1 MSLGDP
7 AARIRRS
14 VDDDA
19 SAALLR
25 SIRDH
30 DLPAALLELVEE
42 YESLGGG
49 RSRFLWRWIHR
60 LAPRN
65 AMPFVPADHAA
76 AVATDKTMLVL
87 FITLLDDL
95 VEKRGDYRTFDAIAG
110 LVRLGGAGAESTVP
124 GAADAG
130 VDEEY
135 AAFAARVWRRLDE
148 RLRRAAGHDRYAPL
162 YRFDVRQ
169 VLSAIEYSTLAIE
182 RPELATASDLRRYE
196 THNMGVCAFADVDL
210 MHADAAVAVDLDE
223 ELSAFRN
230 VVHTAGRMARIGNW
244 LSTWERELRAGDA
257 SSGVVVAALERGIID
272 LDDLPEF
279 GGDPDDEEA
288 ARAVERIEAHGLDTE
303 LLAEWNDHHRRL
315 VTASQRIEAVD
326 LGPFVDGTEAVL
338 RYHLAS
344 RGVK

>member
-14 VDDDA
+14 VDGDA
-19 SAALLR
+19 SAALRR
-25 SIRDH
+25 SVRDH
-30 DLPAALLELVEE
+30 DLPATLLELVEE
-42 YESLGGG
+42 YESVGGG

-65 AMPFVPADHAA
+65 AMPFVPDDHAA
-76 AVATDKTMLVL
+76 AVATDKTILVL
-87 FITLLDDL
+87 FVTLLDDL
-95 VEKRGDYRTFDAIAG
+95 VERRGDYRTFDAIAG
-110 LVRLGGAGAESTVP
+110 LVRLGGTGAGATDP
-124 GAADAG
+124 G

-135 AAFAARVWRRLDE
+135 AAFAARVWRRLDD
-148 RLRRAAGHDRYAPL
+148 RLRRATGHDRYAPL

-169 VLSAIEYSTLAIE
+169 VLAAIEYSTLAIE

-210 MHADAAVAVDLDE
+210 MYADADLDLGG
-223 ELSAFRN
+223 ELSTFRSA
-230 VVHTAGRMARIGNW
+230 VHTAGRMARIGNW
-244 LSTWERELRAGDA
+244 LSTWERELREGDA
-257 SSGVVVAALERGIID
+257 SSGVVVAALERGILDPGELSD
-272 LDDLPEF
+272 LGAGPD
-279 GGDPDDEEA
+279 GGDGEA

-315 VTASQRIEAVD
+315 VAASRRIEAVD
-326 LGPFVDGTEAVL
+326 LGPFVDGTEDVL

-344 RGVK
+344 RGFK